1 MKSFILAPTLA
12 VMLGLTACSDHVDRQ
27 EATETLAP
35 HAWRETLEVDGE
47 IKAAA
52 NTPLTVPGT
61 GWDNRALIEMVPDGS
76 AVKKGQ
82 VIARFDAPQA
92 RMELSQAETE
102 LLRKA
107 LGEAGLSANALA
119 SRAEVFADN
128 AKVQA
133 DLGLS
138 ERYAGADL
146 TIFTR
151 NQILDALQDT
161 GFLKTKHAY
170 LDWKNGQIDTRDAA
184 ERAVLASQ
192 TDSVKL
198 TADQRRK
205 SLAAL
210 DLIAPHDGVFL
221 LSARW
226 DGSKPQI
233 GANIWSGQ
241 PFGLLPDMGQLV
253 AHFSVAEEQAFGLKA
268 GLPVRVR
275 LAGTGT
281 ELDLKVT
288 KVGSNASSKSSESPV
303 KYSDFDAAIDHD
315 VAMRL
320 NLQPG
325 QALRA
330 TVSLIDKPD
339 ALTVPNIALT
349 QEGTSYALF
358 TVDGS
363 HPVRHLVELGM
374 RGSARSE
381 IKAGLSA
388 GARVLLLPDAAGG
401 K

>member
-1 MKSFILAPTLA
+1 
-12 VMLGLTACSDHVDRQ
+12 
-27 EATETLAP
+27 
-35 HAWRETLEVDGE
+35 
-47 IKAAA
+47 
-52 NTPLTVPGT
+52 
-61 GWDNRALIEMVPDGS
+61 
-76 AVKKGQ
+76 
-82 VIARFDAPQA
+82 
-92 RMELSQAETE
+92 
-102 LLRKA
+102 
-107 LGEAGLSANALA
+107 
-119 SRAEVFADN
+119 
-128 AKVQA
+128 
-133 DLGLS
+133 LS

-349 QEGTSYALF
+349 QEGTNYALF